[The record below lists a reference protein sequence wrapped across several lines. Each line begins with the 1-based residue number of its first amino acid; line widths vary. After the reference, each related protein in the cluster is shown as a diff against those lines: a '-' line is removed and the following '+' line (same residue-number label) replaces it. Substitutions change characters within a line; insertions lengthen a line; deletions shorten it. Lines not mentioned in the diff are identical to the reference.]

1 MCHMILIRSRF
12 GECFRVIIKSPS
24 KPLCVSILA
33 SLCGVAGVDSEVGMI
48 KDRTEGE
55 RTDVP

>member
-1 MCHMILIRSRF
+1 MCHMILIQSHF
-12 GECFRVIIKSPS
+12 GVCFRVMIKSPS
-24 KPLCVSILA
+24 KPLCVSIFA
-33 SLCGVAGVDSEVGMI
+33 SLCGVAGVDSEVVTI